1 MGSRKKHLN
10 ILNGFYRVRNGFE
23 INWSIYDWAL
33 PFGFGFTDYLFSVSF
48 LCFTF
53 FFPRKTK
60 DNSLGGEVSRW

>member
-1 MGSRKKHLN
+1 MQIRKQYKNLK
-10 ILNGFYRVRNGFE
+10 LGFVRFKNGFE

-33 PFGFGFTDYLFSVSF
+33 PLGFGFTDYLYSVSF

-60 DNSLGGEVSRW
+60 

>member
-1 MGSRKKHLN
+1 MKKYKSLK
-10 ILNGFYRVRNGFE
+10 LGFIRLKNGFE

-53 FFPRKTK
+53 FFLRTK
-60 DNSLGGEVSRW
+60 SLK